1 MQCLPHLTHE
11 GFSKQWTEKRHLY
24 RAPFQNR
31 SLRDP
36 HVSGALKAERVSEG
50 RPTRVFSRYFLKFLF
65 LSWVRR
71 TQVFFF
77 SSGIFE
83 GLITPNKAKGG
94 FSVLPVS
101 CLYRHGIW
109 TGLTSCC
116 PWIASSVLH
125 RFRFLPSLVSGWWS
139 SDSEESR
146 LPSTRWSWHSAEMFH
161 KRSKCCLCFRVQLRM
176 KSLPPIKRHQRPPEV
191 PFIRDHGVDED
202 QG

>member
-1 MQCLPHLTHE
+1 MQCLPHLTDE
-11 GFSKQWTEKRHLY
+11 GFQNNELRKDIYTGPPSKTGPCVIHTY
-24 RAPFQNR
+24 REHWRPNVFPRAVRLGF
-31 SLRDP
+31 SL
-36 HVSGALKAERVSEG
+36 VTSSSFF
-50 RPTRVFSRYFLKFLF
+50 FSPGLGGLR
-65 LSWVRR
+65 
-71 TQVFFF
+71 FFF

-83 GLITPNKAKGG
+83 GIITPNKAKGG
-94 FSVLPVS
+94 FSVLPLS